1 MAENNGLFDIKK
13 AVADNSEKRGYAEG
27 VQYYYNMIRNN
38 ASVIAS
44 DEFPIVIKF
53 GNALDDLIKLE
64 SSTALVDLTTI
75 FPEFYDEEGLKE
87 VFQISGLDYAFDNIS
102 EFLMLLS
109 HIYHLDYYQ

>member
-13 AVADNSEKRGYAEG
+13 AVEDNSEKRGYAEG

-44 DEFPIVIKF
+44 DEFTNVIKF
-53 GNALDDLIKLE
+53 GNALDDLIRLE

-75 FPEFYDEEGLKE
+75 FPEFYDEDGLKE

-102 EFLMLLS
+102 EFLMHLS